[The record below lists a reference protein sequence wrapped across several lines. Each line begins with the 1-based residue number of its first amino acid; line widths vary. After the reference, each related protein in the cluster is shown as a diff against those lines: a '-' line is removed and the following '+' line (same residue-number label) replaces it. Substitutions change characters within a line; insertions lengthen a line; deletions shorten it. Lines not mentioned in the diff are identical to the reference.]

1 MLIKQAIQII
11 ISEHSLSDRNASKSF
26 TSLFVCLVA
35 CTIKLQL
42 HNMWFVFFYHK
53 NNYKKRQMNRLNWL
67 QFWLKKKKPED
78 SSMRVNKK
86 KRKTSEVL
94 LHVNCIKANELSR
107 GKWPSMRFSL
117 ILVRLSLSGLVLMFL
132 TDYRSPLVN

>member
-11 ISEHSLSDRNASKSF
+11 ISEHSLSDRKASKSF

-42 HNMWFVFFYHK
+42 HNMWFVFFITK
-53 NNYKKRQMNRLNWL
+53 ITIKKRQMNRLNWL
-67 QFWLKKKKPED
+67 QFWLKKKPED

>member
-1 MLIKQAIQII
+1 
-11 ISEHSLSDRNASKSF
+11 
-26 TSLFVCLVA
+26 
-35 CTIKLQL
+35 
-42 HNMWFVFFYHK
+42 
-53 NNYKKRQMNRLNWL
+53 MNRLNPKIRACVL
-67 QFWLKKKKPED
+67 T
-78 SSMRVNKK
+78 K

-117 ILVRLSLSGLVLMFL
+117 ILVRLSLSGLVLMYL

>member
-1 MLIKQAIQII
+1 
-11 ISEHSLSDRNASKSF
+11 
-26 TSLFVCLVA
+26 
-35 CTIKLQL
+35 
-42 HNMWFVFFYHK
+42 
-53 NNYKKRQMNRLNWL
+53 
-67 QFWLKKKKPED
+67 
-78 SSMRVNKK
+78 MRVNKK
-86 KRKTSEVL
+86 NRKTSEVL